1 MERRVWGFM
10 GEFREGRCYSVHA
23 GEVGEWHHAR
33 GRSGLDIED
42 DPDRWVPPVSGE
54 RKKKKEKGR
63 GCAGEG
69 RLGWLL
75 GCLPRVGPVRPLLPF
90 FVSFL
95 FLIFGLLIL
104 VWYLRFI
111 FVWI

>member
-1 MERRVWGFM
+1 
-10 GEFREGRCYSVHA
+10 
-23 GEVGEWHHAR
+23 
-33 GRSGLDIED
+33 
-42 DPDRWVPPVSGE
+42 
-54 RKKKKEKGR
+54 
-63 GCAGEG
+63 
-69 RLGWLL
+69 
-75 GCLPRVGPVRPLLPF
+75 LPRVSPVRPLLPF